1 MVIKMMISSAL
12 HISVQTR
19 YHMPYGN
26 ILSEF
31 FFLIFPVCRWR
42 QMFPC
47 QRLGNCGMT
56 EKMWPGG
63 CLGLHLWRL
72 FVCWFQLCFVWRA
85 FGNQIMLLISKL
97 PIGRTDEGKSS
108 QAVWELFFPFLV
120 VVMCMFLS
128 SECVHCADFFLK
140 CANCLIKLSWW
151 LTWKNVRINM
161 CFWEDEQVLKDKP
174 EMSKW
179 TLRYEAF
186 GQEFKFS
193 WLSRNLKVFS
203 ATA

>member
-1 MVIKMMISSAL
+1 MVISSAL

-56 EKMWPGG
+56 EKMWRGG

-108 QAVWELFFPFLV
+108 QTVWELFFPFLA
-120 VVMCMFLS
+120 VVMCIFLS
-128 SECVHCADFFLK
+128 SECVHCADFFLE
-140 CANCLIKLSWW
+140 CANWLILDDLHGRMLE
-151 LTWKNVRINM
+151 LT
-161 CFWEDEQVLKDKP
+161 C
-174 EMSKW
+174 
-179 TLRYEAF
+179 AF
-186 GQEFKFS
+186 GRMSRFWKISLRCQSGHYGTRLLVKSSNSLGSQE
-193 WLSRNLKVFS
+193 
-203 ATA
+203 T